1 LVKLKISLEIPRYLK
16 LLEAQRQLFLQDE
29 YRPYLLHFLSPLKI
43 RHTVGQPL
51 APTTQ
56 TSFLYGFQAPILIKV
71 EIDEAVDVAIYPNPV
86 NETLH
91 INIPK
96 LDYTFT
102 IHSLSGKLLVSGLLN
117 QKQNDISLQKLSKGI
132 YALRVYNAFERVQA
146 VAKII
151 KE

>member
-1 LVKLKISLEIPRYLK
+1 MKITIII
-16 LLEAQRQLFLQDE
+16 
-29 YRPYLLHFLSPLKI
+29 FLSVIYSPIVFAQQISKSAVHSGTNHSTAKI

-117 QKQNDISLQKLSKGI
+117 QKQNDISLQKLPKGI
-132 YALRVYNAFERVQA
+132 YALRVYNAFERVQT

>member
-1 LVKLKISLEIPRYLK
+1 MKITIII
-16 LLEAQRQLFLQDE
+16 
-29 YRPYLLHFLSPLKI
+29 FLSVIYTPIVFAQQVSKSAVHSGTNYSTAKV

-71 EIDEAVDVAIYPNPV
+71 EIDEAIDVAIYPNPV

-91 INIPK
+91 INVPK
-96 LDYTFT
+96 SDYSFT
-102 IHSLSGKLLVSGLLN
+102 IHSLSGKLILKGLLN
-117 QKQNDISLQKLSKGI
+117 QKHNDIALQKLPKGI
-132 YALRVYNAFERVQA
+132 YALRVYNSFEGLQA

>member
-1 LVKLKISLEIPRYLK
+1 MKITIII
-16 LLEAQRQLFLQDE
+16 
-29 YRPYLLHFLSPLKI
+29 FLSVISTPIVFAQQISKSAVHSVANHSTAKL
-43 RHTVGQPL
+43 RHSVGQSVS
-51 APTTQ
+51 PTTQ

-71 EIDEAVDVAIYPNPV
+71 EVDEAIDVAIYPNPV

-96 LDYTFT
+96 LDYSFT
-102 IHSLSGKLLVSGLLN
+102 IHSLSGKLMAKGFLN
-117 QKQNDISLQKLSKGI
+117 QKQNDISLQKLPKGV
-132 YALRVYNAFERVQA
+132 YALRVYNSFEGVQG